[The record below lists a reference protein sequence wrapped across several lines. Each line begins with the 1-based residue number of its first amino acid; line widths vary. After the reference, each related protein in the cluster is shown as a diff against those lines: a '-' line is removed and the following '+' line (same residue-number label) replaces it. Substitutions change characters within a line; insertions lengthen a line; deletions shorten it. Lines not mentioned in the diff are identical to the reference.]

1 VTDAEL
7 TPKFSIGFL
16 DPRQPQPI
24 EEEADCKGKQGDLQ
38 CEEAVVDLDLLGEE
52 IGANGGLVLVAELP
66 VDVPARASRGTRI
79 TPPNEGMTDKV
90 DQRDKAK
97 LTGSSATS
105 CRPCQEARA

>member
-1 VTDAEL
+1 MTDAEL

-52 IGANGGLVLVAELP
+52 IGADRSLVLIAELL
-66 VDVPARASRGTRI
+66 VHISELYRS
-79 TPPNEGMTDKV
+79 
-90 DQRDKAK
+90 
-97 LTGSSATS
+97 
-105 CRPCQEARA
+105 